1 MAISYKRHRFPREII
16 SHTMWLY
23 HRFALSLR
31 DVSEILSQRG
41 IILSYEAIR
50 YWAKKFGLS
59 FTHEIKKR
67 SPQRGDKWHLDE
79 VCLIIKGQRY
89 WLWRAVDQDGYEL
102 DILLQPRRNFE
113 SARRFFQRLLQGLA
127 YAPRVLITD
136 KLRSYN
142 KARNNLI
149 PHTEHRQ
156 HKGLNNRAENSH
168 QSTRQ
173 HERKMRKFKSPPQA
187 QRFPVTHGAIQNLF
201 KVGRYKHT
209 AKQYR
214 QLIQNAHSLWQE
226 VTSQDNYA

>member
-41 IILSYEAIR
+41 IFLSYEAIR

-59 FTHEIKKR
+59 FAREIKKR

-79 VCLIIKGQRY
+79 VCLAIKGQKY

-102 DILLQPRRNFE
+102 DILLQSRRNFV
-113 SARRFFQRLLQGLA
+113 AAKRFFQRLLQGLA
-127 YAPRVLITD
+127 YIPRVLITD

-142 KARNNLI
+142 KARNSLI

-168 QSTRQ
+168 QPTRQ
-173 HERKMRKFKSPPQA
+173 QERKMRKFKSPPQA
-187 QRFPVTHGAIQNLF
+187 QRFLVIHGSIQNLF
-201 KVGRYKHT
+201 KVGRYKHS
-209 AKQYR
+209 ANHYR
-214 QLIQNAHSLWQE
+214 QLIQNAHLLWQE
-226 VTSQDNYA
+226 VTSQVNYV